1 VRLVGHDELADRLV
15 HRHDLADRPAAP
27 QVRCLHEHLGHDTD
41 QLLRE
46 ETLRL
51 LAFLRGERVDHAV
64 HGLDRARGV
73 QRAEHQVP
81 CLGGGHRPADGVR
94 VAQLAHQDD
103 VRVLAHRCPHA
114 FGERRQVG
122 MQLALDHLRELA
134 AVDELDRVFE
144 ADDVELSVPVQVIDH
159 RCERGRLARPGRA
172 GDQHQP
178 LVVVAELLD
187 HRWQF
192 Q

>member
-1 VRLVGHDELADRLV
+1 MCVWSVMMSLPIALFIVMTSQTAL
-15 HRHDLADRPAAP
+15 RPRRSGVFTSTWVTTPMQA
-27 QVRCLHEHLGHDTD
+27 
-41 QLLRE
+41 LRE
-46 ETLRL
+46 KALRL

-81 CLGGGHRPADGVR
+81 GLGGRHRPADGVR

-103 VRVLAHRCPHA
+103 VRVLAHRCPNA
-114 FGERRQVG
+114 FGERGQVG

-172 GDQHQP
+172 GHQHQP
-178 LVVVAELLD
+178 LVVVAEAA
-187 HRWQF
+187 
-192 Q
+192 